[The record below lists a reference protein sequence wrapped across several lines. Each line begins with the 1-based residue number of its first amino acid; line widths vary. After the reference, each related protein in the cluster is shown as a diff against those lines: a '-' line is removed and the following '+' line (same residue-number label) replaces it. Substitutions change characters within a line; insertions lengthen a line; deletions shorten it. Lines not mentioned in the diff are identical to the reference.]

1 MSLLTI
7 IQRTCALLT
16 LPVPTV
22 AITSQDKQVAQLV
35 ALANEEGD
43 DLASSYN
50 WQALTV
56 EQLFTTT
63 PTVNQ
68 TPAIP
73 ADLDRFLPDSFFN
86 RTTRRIVTGPITP
99 QQWQALQAWPYLST
113 VYLCWRE
120 RQGDFLVK
128 PTPPAG
134 QVVAYEYVSKN
145 WAKDISG
152 NPLPQFQ
159 SDSDTSYLDER
170 LMGLGLRWRFLKAK
184 GLDYAEDFR
193 TYEQNKQQTQGRDG
207 GAKMLSMT
215 PESINMDRVNMPDSF
230 PVI

>member
-16 LPVPTV
+16 LPVPV
-22 AITSQDKQVAQLV
+22 AAITSQDKQVAQLV

-63 PTVNQ
+63 ATVEQ

-120 RQGDFLVK
+120 RQSDFLVT

-134 QVVAYEYVSKN
+134 QIVAYEYVSKN
-145 WAKDISG
+145 WAKSATGTPKD
-152 NPLPQFQ
+152 QFTA
-159 SDSDTSYLDER
+159 DTDTSYLDER
-170 LMGLGLRWRFLKAK
+170 LMTLGVRWRFLKAK

-193 TYEQNKQQTQGRDG
+193 TYEQNKQQVQGRDG

-215 PESINMDRVNMPDSF
+215 PQSINMDRINMPDSF